1 VRAPQSKTSAVLLAT
16 VAALA
21 GATPA
26 LAHEGNPSY
35 LSEISRI
42 TPATDGVTVDVLN
55 RDDRMLLH
63 NTSGEDVV
71 IEGYSG
77 EPYARVLGD
86 GTVAVNTNSEAFYLN
101 DDRYGDVTV
110 PKGLRGEPKWKKL
123 SGTGR
128 FEWHDHRM
136 HWMSRSKPPQ
146 VKDEDAKAHIF
157 DWKVPI
163 TVGGAQGRID
173 GTLDWVPLPGGGL
186 PAGLIWGSAIVLILL
201 CIGVFA
207 IRRRRDPA
215 PGGETAEAW

>member
-1 VRAPQSKTSAVLLAT
+1 MRTLIAAMAAVLLM
-16 VAALA
+16 A
-21 GATPA
+21 GAP
-26 LAHEGNPSY
+26 LAAAHQGNPNMRSAVTA
-35 LSEISRI
+35 I
-42 TPATDGVTVDVLN
+42 TPETDGLTVTVLN
-55 RDDRMLLH
+55 NDDRLELH

-86 GTVAVNTNSEAFYLN
+86 GTVAVNTNSEAYHLN
-101 DDRYGDVTV
+101 DDRYGDVKV
-110 PKGLRGEPKWKKL
+110 PKGLGGEPKWKKL

-136 HWMSRSKPPQ
+136 HWMSKSKPPQ
-146 VKDEDAKAHIF
+146 VSDEDAKAHIF

-173 GTLDWVPLPGGGL
+173 GTLDWVPLTGGGL
-186 PAGLIWGSAIVLILL
+186 PTGLIWGTAIVLILL

-207 IRRRRDPA
+207 IRRRRDA
-215 PGGETAEAW
+215 GPGEPAEAW

>member
-1 VRAPQSKTSAVLLAT
+1 MRTLIAAAAAALL
-16 VAALA
+16 LA
-21 GATPA
+21 GAP
-26 LAHEGNPSY
+26 LAAAHQGNPNMRSAVTA
-35 LSEISRI
+35 I
-42 TPATDGVTVDVLN
+42 TPETDGITVSVLN
-55 RDDRMLLH
+55 NDDRLELH

-86 GTVAVNTNSEAFYLN
+86 GSVEVNTNSEAFYLN
-101 DDRYGDVTV
+101 DDRYGDVKV
-110 PKGLRGEPKWKKL
+110 PAGLGKEPKWKRL

-136 HWMSRSKPPQ
+136 HWMSQSRPPQ

-163 TVGGAQGRID
+163 TVGGTQGRIA

-186 PAGLIWGSAIVLILL
+186 PTGLIWGTAAVLILL
-201 CIGVFA
+201 CAGVFV
-207 IRRRRDPA
+207 IRRHRDA
-215 PGGETAEAW
+215 GPGSEPAEAW

>member
-1 VRAPQSKTSAVLLAT
+1 MRTLIAATAAVLL
-16 VAALA
+16 LA
-21 GATPA
+21 GAP
-26 LAHEGNPSY
+26 LAAAHQGNPNMRSAVTA
-35 LSEISRI
+35 I
-42 TPATDGVTVDVLN
+42 TPETDGLTVTVLN
-55 RDDRMLLH
+55 NDDRLELH

-86 GTVAVNTNSEAFYLN
+86 GTVAVNTNSEAYYLN
-101 DDRYGDVTV
+101 DDRYGDVKV
-110 PKGLRGEPKWKKL
+110 PKGLGGEPKWKKL

-146 VKDEDAKAHIF
+146 VSDEDAKAHIF
-157 DWKVPI
+157 DWKVPL

-186 PAGLIWGSAIVLILL
+186 PAGLIWGTAIALILL

-207 IRRRRDPA
+207 IRRRRDA
-215 PGGETAEAW
+215 GPGEPAEAW